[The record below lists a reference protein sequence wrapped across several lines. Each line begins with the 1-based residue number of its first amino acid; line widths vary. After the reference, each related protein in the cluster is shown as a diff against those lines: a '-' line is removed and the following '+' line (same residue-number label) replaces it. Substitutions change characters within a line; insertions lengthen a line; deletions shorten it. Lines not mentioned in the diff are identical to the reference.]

1 MTTSYAGRHRGNTP
15 CRRTSTQGTVF
26 GRPLVFNQALRR
38 PLVSSGAALAT
49 IAATAAGYA
58 SANDHATTRTSFT
71 VSPEAVAQA
80 TELSDTQID
89 NNAYLAAAK
98 TAANTQ
104 RAAIEGKAAAAA
116 RARAEAAAQARAEA
130 AARAAREKQ
139 RQALLAQAN
148 ADPRALAKL
157 MLGQFG
163 WGQDQFG
170 CLDSLWT
177 KESNWNVHAVNA
189 GSGAY
194 GIAQALPGSKMASVG
209 SDWQTNAATQIK
221 WGLQYIQSRY
231 GSPCSAWGHSQ
242 AMNWY

>member
-1 MTTSYAGRHRGNTP
+1 M
-15 CRRTSTQGTVF
+15 
-26 GRPLVFNQALRR
+26 FNQALRR

-58 SANDHATTRTSFT
+58 SANEHQTASTSFT

-89 NNAYLAAAK
+89 TNAYLASAK
-98 TAANTQ
+98 QAANTQ

-116 RARAEAAAQARAEA
+116 KARAEAAARARAEA

-139 RQALLAQAN
+139 RQALLARAASDPKAAAQA
-148 ADPRALAKL
+148 

-163 WGQDQFG
+163 WSSDQFG

-177 KESNWNVHAVNA
+177 KESNWNVHAINA

-209 SDWQTNAATQIK
+209 ADWQTNPITQIK
-221 WGLQYIQSRY
+221 WGLQYIKGRY

>member
-1 MTTSYAGRHRGNTP
+1 MTTSYAGRHRGNAP
-15 CRRTSTQGTVF
+15 SPRTSTQGTVF
-26 GRPLVFNQALRR
+26 GRPPLFNQALRR

-58 SANDHATTRTSFT
+58 SANDHQTARTSFT

-89 NNAYLAAAK
+89 TSAYLASAK
-98 TAANTQ
+98 NAANEQ

-116 RARAEAAAQARAEA
+116 RARAEAAAQARRA
-130 AARAAREKQ
+130 AAERAAREKQ
-139 RQALLAQAN
+139 RQAILAQAQSN
-148 ADPRALAKL
+148 PRAVAKL
-157 MLGQFG
+157 MLAEYG
-163 WGQDQFG
+163 WDTGQFG

-177 KESNWNVHAVNA
+177 KESNWNFQATNA

-209 SDWQTNAATQIK
+209 SDWRTNPVTQIK
-221 WGLQYIQSRY
+221 WGLNYIKSRY

>member
-1 MTTSYAGRHRGNTP
+1 
-15 CRRTSTQGTVF
+15 
-26 GRPLVFNQALRR
+26 VFNQALRR

-89 NNAYLAAAK
+89 NNAYLASAK
-98 TAANTQ
+98 NAANEQ
-104 RAAIEGKAAAAA
+104 RAAIQGKAAAAA
-116 RARAEAAAQARAEA
+116 RARAEAAAKARREA
-130 AARAAREKQ
+130 AERAAREKQ
-139 RQALLAQAN
+139 RQAILAQAQAN
-148 ADPRALAKL
+148 PRAVAKL
-157 MLGQFG
+157 MLADYGWDTSQFS
-163 WGQDQFG
+163 

-177 KESNWNVHAVNA
+177 KESNWNFQAVNA

-209 SDWQTNAATQIK
+209 SDWRTNPVTQIK
-221 WGLQYIQSRY
+221 WGLQYIQGRY
-231 GSPCSAWGHSQ
+231 GSPCAAWGHSQ
-242 AMNWY
+242 ALNWY